1 MPLSTPQLLEA
12 MNSVISVPIIP
23 FKHGQIDYEG
33 HAKNIQYLMCSNY
46 LEGGRPRVIAIAGT
60 SLVHHLSNGELVRL
74 IDFTG
79 QVMASRGVL
88 IAGIVPNPIG
98 EAGRLIE
105 ALARLAN
112 PPDAYLIMPLSGV
125 VNPEGIYQY
134 YLEFGRHYGAEFQAQ
149 FFYYLRQKG
158 EREAVVR
165 LLNDSP
171 HFLGVKVGTSEEDV
185 APLLAGLNADC
196 GMVIWGVGDRSTR
209 AARLGARGHTSGI
222 NVVFARASDAI
233 NNAQRRGDYQES
245 LRIENELA
253 GLEEIRFREGRIYNY
268 SAVVEAMHLG
278 GFADVEGG
286 TGGPFNP
293 RVPAEIAGQ
302 IEAAIRNL
310 KLYH

>member
-23 FKHGQIDYEG
+23 FRHGQIDYEG
-33 HAKNIQYLMCSNY
+33 HAKNTQYLMRNNY

-60 SLVHHLSNGELVRL
+60 SLVHHISSQDLVRL
-74 IDFTG
+74 LDFTG
-79 QVMASRGVL
+79 QVMAGKGVL

-98 EAGRLIE
+98 DAGRLLE
-105 ALARLAN
+105 ALARLAR

-125 VNPEGIYQY
+125 VNPEGIYQH
-134 YLEFGRHYGAEFQAQ
+134 YLEFGRRCGEAFQAR

-158 EREAVVR
+158 ERGAVVR

-185 APLLAGLNADC
+185 APMLAGLNPDC

-209 AARLGARGHTSGI
+209 AARLGTTGHTSRI
-222 NVVFARASDAI
+222 NVVFARASDQI
-233 NNAQRRGDYQES
+233 NNAQHRGDYEQS
-245 LRIENELA
+245 LRLENELA
-253 GLEEIRFREGRIYNY
+253 ALEEIRFRDGRMYNY

-286 TGGPFNP
+286 SGGPFNP
-293 RVPAEIAGQ
+293 RVPPEIAGQ
-302 IEAAIRNL
+302 IEAAIRDL
-310 KLYH
+310 KFYH

>member
-12 MNSVISVPIIP
+12 MHSVISVPIIP
-23 FKHGQIDYEG
+23 FKHGQIDCEG
-33 HAKNIQYLMCSNY
+33 HAKNTRYLMRNNH

-60 SLVHHLSNGELVRL
+60 SLVHHISSQELVRL
-74 IDFTG
+74 LDFTG
-79 QVMASRGVL
+79 QVMAGQGVL
-88 IAGIVPNPIG
+88 IAGIVPNPIAD
-98 EAGRLIE
+98 AGRLIE
-105 ALARLAN
+105 SLAKLSR

-125 VNPEGIYQY
+125 VNPEGIYQH
-134 YLEFGRHYGAEFQAQ
+134 YLEFGQRCGEAFQAR

-158 EREAVVR
+158 ELQAVAR

-185 APLLAGLNADC
+185 APLLAGLNPGG

-209 AARLGARGHTSGI
+209 AARLGAKGHTSGI
-222 NVVFARASDAI
+222 NVVFARASDEI
-233 NNAQRRGDYQES
+233 NNAQRRGDYERS

-253 GLEEIRFREGRIYNY
+253 ALEEIRFREGRIYNY

-278 GFADVEGG
+278 GFTDVEGG

-293 RVPAEIAGQ
+293 RVPPEIAAQ
-302 IEAAIRNL
+302 IETAIRNL
-310 KLYH
+310 KPYH